1 VFRENAFK
9 RVTMGMHA
17 NCPFWAGRA
26 VFSIRLFGMIYNRE
40 IADRCWLSSFWRE
53 KSLTTK
59 DTKYAKKKSLD
70 FFGFSFVTVVSFVFK
85 KSRRV

>member
-26 VFSIRLFGMIYNRE
+26 VFSIRLFEMIYNRE
-40 IADRCWLSSFWRE
+40 IADRCWLSSFWR
-53 KSLTTK
+53 
-59 DTKYAKKKSLD
+59 KKSLD
-70 FFGFSFVTVVSFVFK
+70 FFGFCFVTVVSFVFK
-85 KSRRV
+85 KRRRV